1 MSRKASISQKREH
14 KDVIGSATSLEWQL
28 NGPTLQKRGYWEVR
42 QMREAK
48 ADSGGNRFA
57 IALMV
62 CALLTATSVFAEPIQ
77 TIQTQKVDVKVET
90 IAAGL
95 EHPWAVAVLPDGAYL
110 VTERPGRMRLIRDGK
125 ISAPISGVPKVY
137 AHGQG
142 GLLDVELDP
151 KFSSNRTLYFTAS
164 VAGDGGSGT
173 AVFRATLSPDEK
185 QLTDVKRIF
194 VMNKLSRGN
203 LQYGSRIAIA
213 RDGSLFVSL
222 GDRFQQ
228 DRAQDF
234 HDDAGSI
241 IHIGADGSIPAYNPF
256 RDGKRA
262 LPEIWTK
269 GHRNPQ
275 GITFDSQTNKLYT
288 AEHGARGGDEI
299 NTPEAGK
306 NYGWPVIS
314 YGVNYNGTKIGIGTA
329 KAGMEQPRFYWDPS
343 IAPGAIAVY
352 RGKMFPEWNGDFL
365 VTALKFELLSRLSQ
379 DGKGKITERERMF
392 GGKFGRLRDIT
403 VAPDGAL
410 LITTD
415 ESDGAL
421 LRISRA
427 AS

>member
-1 MSRKASISQKREH
+1 MRTAGTGFSM
-14 KDVIGSATSLEWQL
+14 
-28 NGPTLQKRGYWEVR
+28 TL
-42 QMREAK
+42 MA
-48 ADSGGNRFA
+48 
-57 IALMV
+57 
-62 CALLTATSVFAEPIQ
+62 CALLTATSALAEPAE
-77 TIQTQKVDVKVET
+77 TIKTQKIDVKVEA
-90 IAAGL
+90 IATGL
-95 EHPWAVAVLPDGAYL
+95 EHPWAVEVLPDGAYL

-125 ISAPISGVPKVY
+125 ISTPLSGLPEVY
-137 AHGQG
+137 ARGQG
-142 GLLDVELDP
+142 GLLDVALDP
-151 KFSSNRTLYFTAS
+151 KFASNRTLYFTAS

-173 AVFRATLSPDEK
+173 AVFRARLSQDEK

-194 VMNKLSRGN
+194 LMNKLSRGN
-203 LQYGSRIAIA
+203 IQYGSRIAIA

-222 GDRFQQ
+222 GDRGQQ

-234 HDDAGSI
+234 QDDAGSI
-241 IHIGADGSIPAYNPF
+241 IHIEADGSIPADNPF
-256 RDGKRA
+256 KDGRRA
-262 LPEIWTK
+262 LPEIWSK

-275 GITFDSQTNKLYT
+275 GIAFDSQTNRLYT

-314 YGVNYNGTKIGIGTA
+314 YGVNYSGTKIGVGTA

-379 DGKGKITERERMF
+379 DGKGKIGERERMF
-392 GGKFGRLRDIT
+392 DGKFGRLRDIT

-415 ESDGAL
+415 EEDGAL
-421 LRISRA
+421 LRVSRA
-427 AS
+427 AA

>member
-1 MSRKASISQKREH
+1 MHRAKT
-14 KDVIGSATSLEWQL
+14 GS
-28 NGPTLQKRGYWEVR
+28 GR
-42 QMREAK
+42 
-48 ADSGGNRFA
+48 SGFT

-62 CALLTATSVFAEPIQ
+62 CALLAGTPVLAAPAQ
-77 TIQTQKVDVKVET
+77 TIKTQKVDVKVEK
-90 IAAGL
+90 IATGL
-95 EHPWAVAVLPDGAYL
+95 EHPWAVEVLPDGAYL
-110 VTERPGRMRLIRDGK
+110 VTERPGRMRLVRDGK
-125 ISAPISGVPKVY
+125 ALAPISGVPEVY
-137 AHGQG
+137 ARGQG
-142 GLLDVELDP
+142 GLLDVALDP
-151 KFSSNRTLYFTAS
+151 KFPSNRTLYFTAS

-173 AVFRATLSPDEK
+173 AVFRARLSPDETR
-185 QLTDVKRIF
+185 LTDVKRIF
-194 VMNKLSRGN
+194 LMNKLSRGN
-203 LQYGSRIAIA
+203 IQYGSRIAIA

-222 GDRFQQ
+222 GDRGQQ

-234 HDDAGSI
+234 QDDAGSI
-241 IHIGADGSIPAYNPF
+241 IHIEADGSIPADNPF
-256 RDGKRA
+256 KDGKHA
-262 LPEIWTK
+262 LPEIWSK

-275 GITFDSQTNKLYT
+275 GITFDSETNRLYT

-343 IAPGAIAVY
+343 IAPGAIVVY

-379 DGKGKITERERMF
+379 DGKGKITEQERMF
-392 GGKFGRLRDIT
+392 DGEFGRLRDIT

-410 LITTD
+410 LVTTD
-415 ESDGAL
+415 EDNGAL

>member
-1 MSRKASISQKREH
+1 MASA
-14 KDVIGSATSLEWQL
+14 VLSATA
-28 NGPTLQKRGYWEVR
+28 TL
-42 QMREAK
+42 
-48 ADSGGNRFA
+48 
-57 IALMV
+57 
-62 CALLTATSVFAEPIQ
+62 AEPSQ
-77 TIQTQKVDVKVET
+77 TIKTQEVTVKVET

-95 EHPWAVAVLPDGAYL
+95 EHPWAVEVLPDGAYL
-110 VTERPGRMRLIRDGK
+110 VTERPGRMRLVRDGK
-125 ISAPISGVPKVY
+125 ISAPISGVPEAY

-142 GLLDVELDP
+142 GLLDVALDP
-151 KFSSNRTLYFTAS
+151 KFASNRTLYFTAS
-164 VAGDGGSGT
+164 VAGNGGSGT
-173 AVFRATLSPDEK
+173 AVFRARLSQDGK

-194 VMNKLSRGN
+194 LMNKLSRGD

-222 GDRFQQ
+222 GDRRQQ

-234 HDDAGSI
+234 QDDAGSI
-241 IHIGADGSIPAYNPF
+241 IHIENDGSVPADNPF
-256 RDGKRA
+256 KDGKRA
-262 LPEIWTK
+262 LPEIWSK

-275 GITFDSQTNKLYT
+275 GITFDSETNKLYT

-299 NTPEAGK
+299 NTPEAGR
-306 NYGWPVIS
+306 NYGWPIIS
-314 YGVNYNGTKIGIGTA
+314 YGVNYSGTKIGVGTA

-392 GGKFGRLRDIT
+392 DDKFGRMRDIT
-403 VAPDGAL
+403 IAPDGAL

-415 ESDGAL
+415 EDDGAL

-427 AS
+427 AN

>member
-1 MSRKASISQKREH
+1 MRTAGTGFSM
-14 KDVIGSATSLEWQL
+14 
-28 NGPTLQKRGYWEVR
+28 TL
-42 QMREAK
+42 MA
-48 ADSGGNRFA
+48 
-57 IALMV
+57 
-62 CALLTATSVFAEPIQ
+62 CALLTATSALAEPAE
-77 TIQTQKVDVKVET
+77 TIKTQKIDVKVEA
-90 IAAGL
+90 IATGL
-95 EHPWAVAVLPDGAYL
+95 EHPWAVEVLPDGAYL

-125 ISAPISGVPKVY
+125 ISTPLSGLPEVY
-137 AHGQG
+137 GRGQG
-142 GLLDVELDP
+142 GLLDVALDP
-151 KFSSNRTLYFTAS
+151 KFASNRTLYFTAS

-173 AVFRATLSPDEK
+173 AVFRARLSQAEK

-194 VMNKLSRGN
+194 LMNKLSRGN
-203 LQYGSRIAIA
+203 IQYGSRIAIA

-222 GDRFQQ
+222 GDRGQQ

-234 HDDAGSI
+234 QDDAGSI
-241 IHIGADGSIPAYNPF
+241 IHIEADGSIPADNPF
-256 RDGKRA
+256 KDGRRA
-262 LPEIWTK
+262 LPEIWSK

-275 GITFDSQTNKLYT
+275 GVTFDSQTNRLYT

-314 YGVNYNGTKIGIGTA
+314 YGVNYSGTKIGVGTA

-379 DGKGKITERERMF
+379 DGKGKIGERERMF
-392 GGKFGRLRDIT
+392 DGKFGRLRDIT

-415 ESDGAL
+415 EEDGAL
-421 LRISRA
+421 LRVSRA
-427 AS
+427 AA